1 MNKKQ
6 TIMRSKSNS
15 SSPLILEKLL
25 LSESREPSVHSSPNA
40 FDWEKRLA
48 VPGGSPNAFA
58 LSMNGVQVFDYP
70 ESGNES
76 DLKKELNQQQQQ
88 KEQILRYDVDLAE
101 VNLMDQMV
109 HSAEEAQNSFNLLE
123 IQNQFNNNIEDYSE
137 SESSISSMS
146 SLLNPLSSKRNY
158 HDRKDSHR
166 ESERRRRETFKTAMF
181 HLENLVILTLNRSGV
196 HKLQGKGPNRK
207 LAHAEVYKMARDI
220 IVTLKEEIEKVECM
234 NREIAYS
241 LQK

>member
-6 TIMRSKSNS
+6 TMTKIKSNSS

-25 LSESREPSVHSSPNA
+25 LSESREPTVHSSPNA

-70 ESGNES
+70 EINSEKQPNP
-76 DLKKELNQQQQQ
+76 QQ
-88 KEQILRYDVDLAE
+88 EQILRYDVDLAE
-101 VNLMDQMV
+101 INLIDQMV
-109 HSAEEAQNSFNLLE
+109 HSEAHNSNSFNLLE
-123 IQNQFNNNIEDYSE
+123 IQNQFTNNNNNNIEDYSE
-137 SESSISSMS
+137 TESSISSMS
-146 SLLNPLSSKRNY
+146 SLLNPLTSKRNY
-158 HDRKDSHR
+158 RDRKDSHR

-181 HLENLVILTLNRSGV
+181 HLENLVTLTLNRSGT

-207 LAHAEVYKMARDI
+207 LAHSEVYKMARDI

-234 NREIAYS
+234 NREMAYS

>member
-6 TIMRSKSNS
+6 TMMKSKSNS

-70 ESGNES
+70 ENDS
-76 DLKKELNQQQQQ
+76 KKQLNQQQ
-88 KEQILRYDVDLAE
+88 KEQILRYDVNFAE
-101 VNLMDQMV
+101 INLMDQMV
-109 HSAEEAQNSFNLLE
+109 HSAKEAQNSFNLLE
-123 IQNQFNNNIEDYSE
+123 IQNQLNNNIEDYSE

-146 SLLNPLSSKRNY
+146 SLLNPLTSKRNY
-158 HDRKDSHR
+158 RDRKDSHR

-196 HKLQGKGPNRK
+196 HKLQGKGTNRK
-207 LAHAEVYKMARDI
+207 LAHSEVYKMARDI